1 MHTEKS
7 RNIKIKFFKYVIRM
21 FMCDFCFFYILV
33 TTVFFS
39 DDQEDDFPGRVNMM
53 SFLSLKTFLI
63 VGILGLVSRFA
74 KSNISLC
81 IAHLYLGR

>member
-1 MHTEKS
+1 
-7 RNIKIKFFKYVIRM
+7 M
-21 FMCDFCFFYILV
+21 FMCDFIFYFFYILV

-74 KSNISLC
+74 KVIFLCVLLIS
-81 IAHLYLGR
+81 I